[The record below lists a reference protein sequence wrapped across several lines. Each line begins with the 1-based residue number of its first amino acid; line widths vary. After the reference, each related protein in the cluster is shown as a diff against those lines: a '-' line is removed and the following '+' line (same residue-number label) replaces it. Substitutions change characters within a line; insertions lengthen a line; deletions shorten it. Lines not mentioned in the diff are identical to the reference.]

1 MKSRESHYIRAMLTS
16 RKTVLRKCVD
26 LENEIRGLFKAF
38 GIRLPK
44 SLSHLRFDETVRPII
59 EANEGLSFA
68 LLPMLEARAALYVH
82 FRDMNK
88 RVKRV
93 AAGDPVCNLLMT
105 TPGVGAMTALH
116 FKAAI
121 DDPMRFTSSRTV
133 AAHFGLTP
141 RRFQSGEMDN
151 AGHIS
156 RAGDTDVRSALY
168 SVANSLL
175 INTKRMSPLKAWGLK
190 LVRQK
195 GRKRA
200 TVAVARK
207 LAVILLRMWI
217 DGSRYRWMMW
227 RSLNE
232 TLASHITTQRF
243 VLTRTRCLWMTPNM
257 SAVSCIYINV
267 LNTSKSKALHTP
279 ILNMRAAA
287 KKYKATA

>member
-59 EANEGLSFA
+59 EADEGLSFA

-82 FRDMNK
+82 FRDMDK

-168 SVANSLL
+168 SAANSLL

-207 LAVILLRMWI
+207 LAVILHRMWI
-217 DGSRYRWMMW
+217 DGSPYRWDD
-227 RSLNE
+227 E
-232 TLASHITTQRF
+232 E
-243 VLTRTRCLWMTPNM
+243 V
-257 SAVSCIYINV
+257 
-267 LNTSKSKALHTP
+267 
-279 ILNMRAAA
+279 A
-287 KKYKATA
+287 K

>member
-82 FRDMNK
+82 FRDMDK

-133 AAHFGLTP
+133 AAHFGLHQDA
-141 RRFQSGEMDN
+141 FNQ
-151 AGHIS
+151 
-156 RAGDTDVRSALY
+156 VRWIMRGTYREPAIPTFG
-168 SVANSLL
+168 LL
-175 INTKRMSPLKAWGLK
+175 F
-190 LVRQK
+190 
-195 GRKRA
+195 
-200 TVAVARK
+200 
-207 LAVILLRMWI
+207 
-217 DGSRYRWMMW
+217 
-227 RSLNE
+227 
-232 TLASHITTQRF
+232 TQWP
-243 VLTRTRCLWMTPNM
+243 THC
-257 SAVSCIYINV
+257 
-267 LNTSKSKALHTP
+267 
-279 ILNMRAAA
+279 
-287 KKYKATA
+287 